1 MANLKED
8 ILKAATPRMQQVGI
22 RSVSVDDLC
31 KELGISKKTF
41 YVYFP
46 SKDEL
51 VSEILHVHEQK
62 MTREVQH
69 LVADKTVVQ

>member
-1 MANLKED
+1 MHGFCKMCIMANLKED

-51 VSEILHVHEQK
+51 VSEIQIGRAHV
-62 MTREVQH
+62 
-69 LVADKTVVQ
+69 